1 MIHRA
6 VSRAAHPNGRR
17 RAADT
22 LARDRQ
28 SGDGS
33 VGHRG
38 DGRRTQARPSDRDVR
53 IVAWL
58 ELHNRVR
65 DCNRHSNLKKK
76 PACAGLQ
83 LVLAV
88 IPASLADA
96 SVWTSKSQRLNL

>member
-1 MIHRA
+1 MSLFRFQTHPPSFSAVKAAQRYGSAHRFSGAESRSAVEVIHRA

-38 DGRRTQARPSDRDVR
+38 DGRRT
-53 IVAWL
+53 
-58 ELHNRVR
+58 
-65 DCNRHSNLKKK
+65 
-76 PACAGLQ
+76 
-83 LVLAV
+83 
-88 IPASLADA
+88 
-96 SVWTSKSQRLNL
+96 